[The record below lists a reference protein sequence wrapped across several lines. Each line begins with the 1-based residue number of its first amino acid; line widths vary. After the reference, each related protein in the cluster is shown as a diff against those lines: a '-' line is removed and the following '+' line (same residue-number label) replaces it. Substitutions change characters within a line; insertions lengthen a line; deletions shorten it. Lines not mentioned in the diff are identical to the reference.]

1 MVMLAGGDEGQLTIR
16 KKGEVH
22 WFHEQSEVEYTNIPL
37 DLRELAWFIEAL
49 VKRYNFLVGEQNE
62 RAAKVPGLEKVAE
75 MGIGEQA
82 E

>member
-1 MVMLAGGDEGQLTIR
+1 MLAAGDESHLTVR
-16 KKGEVH
+16 KKGAIP
-22 WFHEQSEVEYTNIPL
+22 WRLDQFQIEYMDIPL